1 MADSEKR
8 QQLVTRAPG
17 FISEI
22 SKINGQVK
30 LLGVFTGTVLS
41 ENVTPIILC
50 ACKYCE

>member
-1 MADSEKR
+1 MADSEKM

-22 SKINGQVK
+22 NKINGQVK
-30 LLGVFTGTVLS
+30 FLCIVAGTVLS